1 MRVKTVY
8 VKEKEQT
15 MKIYAEWENNGVFD
29 NGLFNSWDEYYAA
42 FFNPDIELLC
52 VRVIN

>member
-1 MRVKTVY
+1 
-8 VKEKEQT
+8 
-15 MKIYAEWENNGVFD
+15 MKIYAEWKKDSVFD
-29 NGLFNSWDEYYAA
+29 NGFFNSWDEYHAA

>member
-1 MRVKTVY
+1 
-8 VKEKEQT
+8 

-42 FFNPDIELLC
+42 FSVLILSCC
-52 VRVIN
+52 VYVSLIRRAEK

>member
-1 MRVKTVY
+1 
-8 VKEKEQT
+8 
-15 MKIYAEWENNGVFD
+15 MKIYAEWGNNGVFD